1 MGPRLG
7 PLIVTSVLAETDARG
22 AKLVASR
29 PRGSAAKRIG
39 DSKKLV
45 AFDDSAL
52 GEAWARAIA
61 VRTGASPRTP
71 ADLLAAIALDTH
83 DVLSAPCPSHHVDL
97 CWSTEGESFVSDD
110 AMVAAC
116 TADLDRLE
124 ARGVFVRRTRVAVV
138 CTKLLNDAVNR
149 GLSRFHIDLHTMERL
164 TLDARDFAN
173 DEVYALCGKVGGF
186 DFYGERFGPLGGYLH
201 TMLLESRA
209 RSEYHVPGV
218 GRLAFVRD
226 GDDTHLIIGLASL
239 VGKWAR
245 DHLVRRVVR
254 FHRVHDATL
263 PDASGYHDPVTTQFI
278 RASALIRKKLRVEPA
293 CFERTALNPTSSSP
307 KKPPKAKA
315 RSKSAPSPKPKGA
328 PLARGRCSREKRLE
342 LRGRLVLR
350 EACLLIFVAARPA
363 AKRVL
368 LVADAPDRVALR
380 ASRNSTFAPPPGRR
394 RRRAPPRRPSRRSA
408 ACRASPSWS

>member
-1 MGPRLG
+1 MPRIPKVVLPAWTGRHFVGIDENGMGPRLG
-7 PLIVTSVLAETDARG
+7 PLIVTSVLAETDERG
-22 AKLVASR
+22 ARLVASR
-29 PRGSAAKRIG
+29 PRGSVAKRIG

-71 ADLLAAIALDTH
+71 AELLAAIALDTH
-83 DVLSAPCPSHHVDL
+83 DVLTAPCPSHHVDL

-110 AMVAAC
+110 EMVAAC
-116 TADLDRLE
+116 TSDLERLE

-138 CTKLLNDAVNR
+138 CTKLLNDAVDR

-164 TLDARDFAN
+164 TLDARDFSK

-186 DFYGERFGPLGGYLH
+186 DFYGDRFGPLGGYLH
-201 TMLLESRA
+201 TMLVESRA
-209 RSEYHVPGV
+209 RSEYHVPSV

-245 DHLVRRVVR
+245 DHLMRRVVR

-278 RASALIRKKLRVEPA
+278 RASALIRKKQRVEPT
-293 CFERTALNPTSSSP
+293 CFERAALGPPSSRAPSGPTSSARRT
-307 KKPPKAKA
+307 KPPKPKA
-315 RSKSAPSPKPKGA
+315 QPSPSPRA
-328 PLARGRCSREKRLE
+328 LSLLPLE
-342 LRGRLVLR
+342 
-350 EACLLIFVAARPA
+350 EA
-363 AKRVL
+363 
-368 LVADAPDRVALR
+368 
-380 ASRNSTFAPPPGRR
+380 
-394 RRRAPPRRPSRRSA
+394 
-408 ACRASPSWS
+408 